1 MTGRLVITRTN
12 PTNYAKSKWFFHR
25 QAAIAAQ
32 TPQNKKRQT
41 ASENSPVRYH
51 LSDSRRV
58 YQWQRQYPNWPQ
70 SHGSKTE
77 HP

>member
-32 TPQNKKRQT
+32 TPQNKKKQT
-41 ASENSPVRYH
+41 ASEIQDDR
-51 LSDSRRV
+51 
-58 YQWQRQYPNWPQ
+58 PQ
-70 SHGSKTE
+70 LWKVN
-77 HP
+77 